1 METVMNPLM
10 NINELYFDY
19 KGMEMISQYLP
30 LVQQSTTS
38 ATFMYLYYG
47 FGIATVLPYLSWL
60 AAACVPVVL
69 LLSSVFIVIGIILNV
84 FAFLLGGAT
93 GYVGFWTTYLVLVLL
108 AIFGEIFLI
117 PMGLFS
123 PVSLILTIVFYYLST
138 IT

>member
-1 METVMNPLM
+1 
-10 NINELYFDY
+10 
-19 KGMEMISQYLP
+19 
-30 LVQQSTTS
+30 
-38 ATFMYLYYG
+38 MYLYYG

-84 FAFLLGGAT
+84 FAFLLGGAG
-93 GYVGFWTTYLVLVLL
+93 GYVGFWTTYIVLVLL

-123 PVSLILTIVFYYLST
+123 PVSLILTIDFYYLST

>member
-1 METVMNPLM
+1 
-10 NINELYFDY
+10 
-19 KGMEMISQYLP
+19 
-30 LVQQSTTS
+30 
-38 ATFMYLYYG
+38 MYLYYG

-60 AAACVPVVL
+60 ALACVPVVL

-84 FAFLLGGAT
+84 FAFLLGGAG
-93 GYVGFWTTYLVLVLL
+93 GYVGFWTTYIVLVLL

>member
-1 METVMNPLM
+1 
-10 NINELYFDY
+10 
-19 KGMEMISQYLP
+19 
-30 LVQQSTTS
+30 
-38 ATFMYLYYG
+38 MYLYYG

-84 FAFLLGGAT
+84 FAFLLGGAV
-93 GYVGFWTTYLVLVLL
+93 GWVGFWTTYTVLVLL

>member
-1 METVMNPLM
+1 
-10 NINELYFDY
+10 
-19 KGMEMISQYLP
+19 
-30 LVQQSTTS
+30 
-38 ATFMYLYYG
+38 MYLYYG

-84 FAFLLGGAT
+84 FAFLLGGA
-93 GYVGFWTTYLVLVLL
+93 GGWVGFWTTYTVLVLL

-123 PVSLILTIVFYYLST
+123 PVSLILTIYFYYLST
-138 IT
+138 IA